1 MICERCGHS
10 MPDGSLT
17 CENCGTYLGRYGGSA
32 FQGQNIGQ
40 KGIFLNKVQYLGKT
54 TDLFESVSYET

>member
-32 FQGQNIGQ
+32 LQD
-40 KGIFLNKVQYLGKT
+40 T
-54 TDLFESVSYET
+54 ACAPSVRGG